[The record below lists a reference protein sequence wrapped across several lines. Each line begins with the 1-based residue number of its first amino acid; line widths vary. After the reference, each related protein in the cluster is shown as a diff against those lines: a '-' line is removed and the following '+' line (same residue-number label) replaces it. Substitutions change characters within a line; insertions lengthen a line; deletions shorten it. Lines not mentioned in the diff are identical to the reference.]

1 MGSRRSRPGR
11 VPAAPAALPHAAF
24 AAATV
29 VAVLTLAGCSEN
41 LEEAEG
47 PVLETL
53 TSISES
59 QQPTETVTSTT
70 RGADRPVNP
79 QDYERAGM
87 SIFTYDIG
95 TRTGTCA
102 ISPHG
107 VTCQGAT
114 PHDAPMV
121 TAVPL
126 PPRKADAIYAGTDGM
141 HFTVFEGVGPSQ
153 GDLDPG
159 QSIRVNENVCS
170 YPDDATLRC
179 SSGETMSYTIS
190 GADGAITPHGRVD
203 DPPVWTLPDYW

>member
-1 MGSRRSRPGR
+1 MIKGWLRTRRASR
-11 VPAAPAALPHAAF
+11 VAAVSATAAVAAL
-24 AAATV
+24 T
-29 VAVLTLAGCSEN
+29 LTGCSGN
-41 LEEAEG
+41 LEETQE

-53 TSISES
+53 SRVSES
-59 QQPTETVTSTT
+59 SQATETVTSVTSTT
-70 RGADRPVNP
+70 RAADRPVNP
-79 QDYERAGM
+79 ADYERAGM

-95 TRTGTCA
+95 SHTGTCA

-114 PHDAPMV
+114 PSDAPMV

-153 GDLDPG
+153 GDLKPG
-159 QSIRVNENVCS
+159 QSIRVNENFCS
-170 YPDDATLRC
+170 YPDDETLRC
-179 SSGETMSYTIS
+179 SSGDSMSYTIS
-190 GADGAITPHGRVD
+190 GRDGTITPHGRVD